1 MTREPLASRSNE
13 ATDGGRWETR
23 HLGLGTASAV
33 VVANMIGAGV
43 FTTSGFAL
51 ADLGTAPRVL
61 AAWAL
66 GGVIALL
73 GALSYGGIAHRI
85 PVSGG
90 EATYLGR
97 ALHPLFGFMAGWVS
111 ILAGFTGPIAAA
123 ALAMGPYAETATG
136 LRLHTTTLATVVI
149 LGAAWL
155 HAVRPRA
162 GTSSLNL
169 LVVAKGIALTGFV
182 FWGAFAIAGA
192 GRPPPRPPAAAFD
205 LGAFAV
211 TLVWVSF
218 SYSGWNGAV
227 YLASEIRD
235 PERNLRRALWLPTLG
250 VGLVYVGL
258 NAVFLAGPPEVLA
271 GRPDIGSAAADAL
284 GGPRAARVV
293 AGLVVLALLTSVSVM
308 VLSGSRVLAR
318 LARDGMLPR
327 AIGEGGV
334 APRTAIAFQALLCV
348 GAVWLS
354 DLAQLIATL
363 GFTLGL
369 SAAATVGVATWLRH
383 NEGAEAVPIP
393 GHPVVPALF
402 ILFTVGSSAFLVT
415 RSPADAALGTAML
428 LAGLPAY
435 VLARRF
441 GNAKRLSAKNS
452 R

>member
-1 MTREPLASRSNE
+1 MSERSPASGPP
-13 ATDGGRWETR
+13 DGTADGSRWESR

-97 ALHPLFGFMAGWVS
+97 AVHPLLGFMAGWVS

-123 ALAMGPYAETATG
+123 ALALGPYAETATG
-136 LRLHTTTLATVVI
+136 VALHTATLASAVI

-155 HAVRPRA
+155 HAMRPRA

-169 LVVAKGIALTGFV
+169 LVVTKGIALTGFV
-182 FWGAFAIAGA
+182 LWGAWAIAA
-192 GRPPPRPPAAAFD
+192 ADAPEARAPARAFD

-250 VGLVYVGL
+250 VALVYVAL
-258 NAVFLAGPPEVLA
+258 NAVFLAGPPELLA
-271 GRPDIGSAAADAL
+271 GRPDIGAAAAEAL
-284 GGPRAARVV
+284 GGPTAARVV
-293 AGLVVLALLTSVSVM
+293 AALVVLALLTSVSVM

-327 AIGEGGV
+327 ALGEGGI
-334 APRTAIAFQALLCV
+334 APRAAIGFQALLCL
-348 GAVWLS
+348 GIVWLS

-369 SAAATVGVATWLRH
+369 SAAATVVVASWLRH
-383 NEGAEAVPIP
+383 REGAEAVPIP
-393 GHPVVPALF
+393 GYPVVPALF
-402 ILFTVGSSAFLVT
+402 VLFTVGSSAFLVT
-415 RSPADAALGTAML
+415 RSPGDAALGTAML

-435 VLARRF
+435 GLARRF
-441 GNAKRLSAKNS
+441 GATGSPSSNG
-452 R
+452 